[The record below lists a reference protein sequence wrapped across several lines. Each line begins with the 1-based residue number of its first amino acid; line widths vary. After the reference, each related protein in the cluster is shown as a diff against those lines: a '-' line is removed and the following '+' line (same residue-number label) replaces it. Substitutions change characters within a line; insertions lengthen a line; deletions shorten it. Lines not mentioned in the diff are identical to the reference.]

1 MNLTPI
7 SQEEAFGRD
16 LPKWPQM
23 LVTGTPVTV
32 DQAKEIIFATD
43 TTLMSVWMGG
53 GNDRNFEDWIKE
65 ITGYNKIIPADWH
78 RAKPFSEMTDEEKIA
93 YRDLQNRQWTA
104 VLALVQRA
112 KFLQTE
118 YVCNSW
124 ASCAF
129 VFGAHGWCHPTGNIS
144 FIDNV
149 GKWPSVE
156 DIFKDWRK
164 IAERWKFLN
173 IYVTLMSAE
182 NCEDDSTPVVT
193 FHVHDGIVETF
204 EGTKEPH
211 KNKPLQRNFEL
222 EFNLNVASGNYRN
235 EQGLPRSWIEEFAKK
250 VRPIVDELVVEFKL

>member
-1 MNLTPI
+1 
-7 SQEEAFGRD
+7 
-16 LPKWPQM
+16 M

-43 TTLMSVWMGG
+43 ATLTSTWMGG
-53 GNDRNFEDWIKE
+53 GNDRNFHNWIKE
-65 ITGYNKIIPADWH
+65 VTGYNKINSDNDWCT
-78 RAKPFSEMTDEEKIA
+78 AKPFNEMTDEEKA
-93 YRDLQNRQWTA
+93 EYNSKQRSRWQAER
-104 VLALVQRA
+104 ALFERA
-112 KFLQTE
+112 GFLQTE

-144 FIDNV
+144 YIDNV

-156 DIFKDWRK
+156 EVFKDWSK
-164 IAERWKFLN
+164 IAERWNFLN
-173 IYVTLMSAE
+173 IYVTLMSADG
-182 NCEDDSTPVVT
+182 CEDEDDRTPVVT

-222 EFNLNVASGNYRN
+222 EFNFNVASGNYRN

-250 VRPIVDELVVEFKL
+250 VRPIVDEIVQEFKL